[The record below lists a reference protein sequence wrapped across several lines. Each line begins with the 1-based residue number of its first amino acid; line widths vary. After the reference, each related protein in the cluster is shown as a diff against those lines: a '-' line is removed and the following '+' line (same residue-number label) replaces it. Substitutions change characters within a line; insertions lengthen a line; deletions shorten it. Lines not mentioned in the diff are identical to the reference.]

1 LRETD
6 RLNDLIRDFLAYA
19 RPTQPLKI
27 PILLKRFL
35 SDLAVLLRTD
45 SRFDNILIDNDY
57 PDDLVIFV
65 DRDQF
70 QQVFWNL
77 MVNAADAM
85 PDGGKIRVVANVH
98 TDGIPGRFQGNAT
111 KISVSDNGTGMEM
124 KNLNKVFEPFFTTKT
139 GGTGLGLA
147 TVYRIVESHDGY
159 IQVDS
164 TCGGGITF
172 TIYLPDPVRG

>member
-1 LRETD
+1 
-6 RLNDLIRDFLAYA
+6 
-19 RPTQPLKI
+19 
-27 PILLKRFL
+27 
-35 SDLAVLLRTD
+35 
-45 SRFDNILIDNDY
+45 
-57 PDDLVIFV
+57 
-65 DRDQF
+65 
-70 QQVFWNL
+70 

-85 PDGGKIRVVANVH
+85 SDGGKIRVVANVH

-111 KISVSDNGTGMEM
+111 KISVSDNGKGMEM
-124 KNLNKVFEPFFTTKT
+124 ENLNKVFEPFFTTKT

-164 TCGGGITF
+164 TCGGGTTL